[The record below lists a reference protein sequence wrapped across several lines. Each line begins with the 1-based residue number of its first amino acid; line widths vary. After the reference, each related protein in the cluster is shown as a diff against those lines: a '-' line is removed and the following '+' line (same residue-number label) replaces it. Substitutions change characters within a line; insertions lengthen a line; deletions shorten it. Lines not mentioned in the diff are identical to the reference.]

1 MIILRK
7 ILLFK
12 SLYITIFLIS
22 LLYLFITINIDYTS
36 KYEGSEKFVVGSI
49 SNLSYDGN
57 KLTINLKAKEQIIA
71 TYYFDTKKHLNDIKN
86 TLSLGDTIKLEGELK
101 KPISS
106 NNFYGFSYYSYLKN
120 RKVFY
125 LMDISNIELVKK
137 NSNILF
143 TFKSLVRNSIKN
155 DKAGEYINI
164 FFLGIDN
171 NFDNNLISKFQ
182 KLGISHLFALSGT
195 QISFLIIIISFL
207 LKRIISSQ
215 KIRFL
220 ISFFILVLYYL
231 IIESCAAI
239 DRALVFNLIF
249 ALNNIFNFNIKPSF
263 LIILSLSILF
273 FINPF
278 YIYDI
283 GFQYSTIIS
292 VTLILIMI
300 GKENTNKIRELLK
313 ISWVS
318 FLVSLPISLYHFS
331 YINILSII
339 YNLFYVPFINI
350 VIFPLSMICIIFPF
364 LNSILEFFIYIFE
377 GSVNLLSNIKIGTIV
392 LARIPFVFYLLYYVI
407 IFSYLYF
414 KKKLIFAIFLCF
426 VTFHYL
432 TPKIYCH
439 DRVYMIDV
447 GQGDSF
453 LLISNNKTML
463 IDTGGIMDY
472 STEEWERRK
481 KTNRGRY
488 TVTFLYQLGI
498 EKLNY
503 LLLSHGDYDHAGE
516 ALNIMREIDV
526 DNVLFNSN
534 RLNSLE
540 KEISKNSK
548 RSYKLTEG
556 STFTLGN
563 FNFLVINDTF
573 DDENDSSSVLYT
585 TIHDKKLLFMGDAT
599 IKSENYILDNY
610 NIKDIT
616 ILKVGHHGSRTSSSE
631 EFIKKINPTY
641 ALISAGIDN
650 RFNHPH
656 KEVVDR
662 LAYNNTIIYDVREKG
677 MTMFD
682 FTNNTIKTYK

>member
-1 MIILRK
+1 MITLRK

-12 SLYITIFLIS
+12 YLYITIFLIS

-36 KYEGSEKFVVGSI
+36 KYEGSESFVTGSI

-57 KLTINLKAKEQIIA
+57 KLTITLNAKEQIIA
-71 TYYFDTKKHLNDIKN
+71 TYYFDTKEHLNNIKN

-101 KPISS
+101 EPISS
-106 NNFYGFSYYSYLKN
+106 NNFYNFSYHSYLKN

-125 LMDISNIELVKK
+125 LMDVSNIELIKK
-137 NSNILF
+137 NSNILL
-143 TFKSLVRNSIKN
+143 TFKSLIRNSIKN

-164 FFLGIDN
+164 FFLGNDN
-171 NFDNNLISKFQ
+171 NFDNDLTSKFQ

-195 QISFLIIIISFL
+195 QISFLIVIISFF
-207 LKRIISSQ
+207 LK
-215 KIRFL
+215 KINFSLKLQFL
-220 ISFFILVLYYL
+220 VIFFILVLYYL

-239 DRALVFNLIF
+239 DRALIFNLVF

-263 LIILSLSILF
+263 LILLSLSILF

-292 VTLILIMI
+292 VTLILIMMK
-300 GKENTNKIRELLK
+300 KEKTNKIIELLK

-350 VIFPLSMICIIFPF
+350 IIFPLAMICVIFPF
-364 LNSILEFFIYIFE
+364 LSSLLEVFIYIFE
-377 GSVNLLSNIKIGTIV
+377 GSVNLLSNVKIGTIV
-392 LARIPFVFYLLYYVI
+392 LARIPFVFYLIYYVI

-414 KKKLIFAIFLCF
+414 KKKFIFVIFLFF

-432 TPKIYCH
+432 TPKVFCH

-453 LLISNNKTML
+453 LLISENKTML
-463 IDTGGIMDY
+463 IDTGGVMDY
-472 STEEWERRK
+472 STEEWERRQ

-503 LLLSHGDYDHAGE
+503 LVLSHGDYDHAGE
-516 ALNIMREIDV
+516 ALNIMREIEV

-534 RLNSLE
+534 RFNSLE
-540 KEISKNSK
+540 KEINKNSK

-556 STFTLGN
+556 TTFTLGN
-563 FNFLVINDTF
+563 FNFLVINDTY
-573 DDENDSSSVLYT
+573 DDENDGSSVLYT
-585 TIHDKKLLFMGDAT
+585 TIYDKKLLFMGDAT
-599 IKSENYILDNY
+599 IKSENYILNNY

-631 EFIKKINPTY
+631 EFIKSVNPTY

-662 LAYNNTIIYDVREKG
+662 LINNNTIIYDVREKG